1 MAHTRLCHTLG
12 METDSHILTLP
23 EIAREL
29 RLPERWLRAEA
40 DAGRIPH
47 LRAGKKY
54 RFTRPAV
61 ERALAARAA
70 RMEARP

>member
-1 MAHTRLCHTLG
+1 M
-12 METDSHILTLP
+12 MESEKILTLA
-23 EIAREL
+23 ELAEAL
-29 RLPERWLRAEA
+29 RLPYRWLRAEA

-54 RFTRPAV
+54 RFVLPAV

-70 RMEARP
+70 GGMEEAR